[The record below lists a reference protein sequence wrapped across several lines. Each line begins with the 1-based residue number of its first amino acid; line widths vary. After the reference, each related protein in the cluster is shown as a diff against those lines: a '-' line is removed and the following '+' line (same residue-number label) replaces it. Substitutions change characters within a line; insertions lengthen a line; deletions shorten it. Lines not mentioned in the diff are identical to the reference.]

1 MARTPKKGLRVS
13 VDDIAAPTDATLA
26 AALPGPR
33 YAAHFRVRQYEM
45 DAQGHVNNAVYL
57 HYLEQ
62 AAYEHSAA
70 AGFGLAATVALGGS
84 WIVRRHEIDYLRPA
98 SGGDTLQVVTWAVA
112 FKGARALRDYA
123 MYRLDPAP
131 ELTPAD
137 GFLPPG
143 TMPDGDPVVQAR
155 TVWVW
160 FDLASGRPR
169 RIPDALH
176 ATFFSIPAGTG
187 AGGAAMPAGSGG

>member
-1 MARTPKKGLRVS
+1 MKGHRVAA
-13 VDDIAAPTDATLA
+13 DDISAQIDAEPTSVTTTS
-26 AALPGPR
+26 PR
-33 YAAHFRVRQYEM
+33 YVAHFRVRQHEM

-70 AGFGLAATVALGGS
+70 AGFGLEETVAFGGS

-98 SGGDTLQVVTWAVA
+98 TGGDTLQVVTWAVE
-112 FKGARALRDYA
+112 FKGARAFRDYA
-123 MYRLDPAP
+123 IYRLDPAP
-131 ELTPAD
+131 APHETPAD

-143 TMPDGDPVVQAR
+143 VMPDGDPVVQAR

-176 ATFFSIPAGTG
+176 ATFFGNPSP
-187 AGGAAMPAGSGG
+187 PR